1 MAAGS
6 EQPDAP
12 RTVVCLIA
20 GRTMLEGAAGSLRYL
35 QVALPDEG
43 VDVVIVVPE
52 HRRVTALEIGP
63 TTLVTYPEASWILR
77 RWARHRL
84 VRDVSARLDA
94 LRDESPVVIHAL
106 DATVLPQACEL
117 ATATGAELTVTL
129 SSTHGWDNAEFL
141 AGLRQAAM
149 VVTPSEGLAARLEK
163 VAASTLRQRTIGF
176 GAIVSETS
184 AAFSPSNRS
193 RTIVYVGPLRSA
205 RAGEVLLRAAKQA
218 AQHAP
223 NLLVFVVGK
232 GAAEGHWRQ
241 VADGLGI
248 RSQVIFTGNIDNWQ
262 SAVHSADIFCLPSA
276 THDVREEPVQAL
288 ADGLAVVAAEG
299 SMYDCFQHEQNA
311 LIFHQEDEDGLALAF
326 RRLLTEPGLARRL
339 GAAGQVHAREKHSVG
354 AMVNAHVQLYEAITE
369 HRRTLPLSTGR

>member
-1 MAAGS
+1 MAPGS
-6 EQPDAP
+6 ENPEGP
-12 RTVVCLIA
+12 RITVCLLA

-43 VDVVIVVPE
+43 VDVIIVVPE

-63 TTLVTYPEASWILR
+63 TTLVTFPEPPWILR
-77 RWARHRL
+77 RWARHKL
-84 VRDVSARLDA
+84 VRDVAGRIEA
-94 LRDESPVVIHAL
+94 LRDETPVVIHAL
-106 DATVLPQACEL
+106 DATVLPQASEL

-129 SSTHGWDNAEFL
+129 STTHGFDDPEFL
-141 AGLRQAAM
+141 TTLRQAAM
-149 VVTPSEGLAARLEK
+149 VVTPSERLAGRLEK
-163 VAASTLRQRTIGF
+163 VAGSTLRQRTIGF
-176 GAIVSETS
+176 GAIVSEAT
-184 AAFSPSNRS
+184 AAFSPANRS
-193 RTIVYVGPLRSA
+193 RTIVYMGPLRSA

-232 GAAEGHWRQ
+232 GPAEGHWRQ

-262 SAVHSADIFCLPSA
+262 SAMHSADIFCLPNA

-288 ADGLAVVAAEG
+288 ADGLAVVAADG
-299 SMYDCFQHEQNA
+299 SMYDCFRHEQNA
-311 LIFHQEDEDGLALAF
+311 LIFQQEDEEGLAQAF

-339 GAAGQVHAREKHSVG
+339 GEAGQAHAREKHSVG
-354 AMVNAHVQLYEAITE
+354 AMVNAHVRLYESLTE
-369 HRRTLPLSTGR
+369 HRRTLPLPTGR